1 MQCAARKT
9 LIMSIA
15 ILWFR
20 CDLRL
25 ADNPALLSALA
36 AAETVIPVYIHP
48 PSSGQP
54 WAIGSASRWWLHHS
68 LKSLDDSLRS
78 LGSNLLIH
86 SGDPLLV
93 LRALIAQTG
102 ADRVYWNRL
111 YEPAEIDRDTRIK
124 KSLREDGLT
133 VETYNSRLLYEPWAI
148 RRPNGEPYRVF
159 TPFWKAM
166 SAAGLRIP
174 AEPPPTRMPP
184 NPQGLQG
191 ESLDSLELLPKI
203 PWDDGFYDAWS
214 VGEAAALTQLDQ
226 FSSAGVF
233 SYKTQRDLPGQ
244 AGTSRMSPHLHFGEI
259 SPRQIVAHLMEH
271 QEAGLNAGC
280 ESYLREIAWREF
292 ATHLLFHFPHTCD
305 TPLDERFLRIP
316 WRDNYANDLR
326 QWQQGQTGF
335 PIIDAGM
342 RELWRTGW
350 MHNRVRMI
358 VASLLTKNLLVPW
371 QEGARWFWDTLV
383 DADLAC
389 NSMGWQWTAGCGA
402 DAAPYFRIFNPV
414 LQGERFDPKGDYV
427 RRWVPE
433 LARLPAGVI
442 HKPWEARESELSACG
457 VKLGQS
463 YPRPIVDLKDS
474 RVRALGAFSAIKSE
488 SMTA

>member
-1 MQCAARKT
+1 
-9 LIMSIA
+9 MSTA

-20 CDLRL
+20 RDLRL
-25 ADNPALLSALA
+25 ADNPALLSALEES
-36 AAETVIPVYIHP
+36 ETVIPVYIHP
-48 PSSGQP
+48 QSSRQP

-78 LGSNLLIH
+78 LGSKLLIH

-111 YEPAEIDRDTRIK
+111 YDPADIDRDTWVK

-133 VETYNSRLLYEPWAI
+133 VETYNSNLLYEPWEI
-148 RRPNGEPYRVF
+148 RRPKGEPYKVF

-166 SAAGLRIP
+166 LAAGLRIP
-174 AEPPPTRMPP
+174 AEPPPTRMPAL
-184 NPQGLQG
+184 PQDLQG
-191 ESLDSLELLPKI
+191 ESLDSLGLLPAI
-203 PWDDGFYDAWS
+203 PWDHGFYDAWS
-214 VGEAAALTQLDQ
+214 VGEAAALTQLDE
-226 FSSAGVF
+226 FSSSGVF
-233 SYKTQRDLPGQ
+233 AYKTQRDLPGQ

-259 SPRQIVAHLMEH
+259 SPRQIVVHLMEH
-271 QEAGLNAGC
+271 QEPGLSAGS
-280 ESYLREIAWREF
+280 ESYVREIGWREF

-305 TPLDERFLRIP
+305 HPLDDRFLRIP
-316 WRDNYANDLR
+316 WRDTYANDLR
-326 QWQQGQTGF
+326 QWQKGQTGF

-342 RELWRTGW
+342 RELWHTGW

-358 VASLLTKNLLVPW
+358 VASLLTKNLLIPW

-383 DADLAC
+383 DADLGC

-414 LQGERFDPKGDYV
+414 LQGERFDPEGDYV

-433 LARLPAGVI
+433 LAKLPARVI
-442 HKPWEARESELSACG
+442 HKPWEARASELSACG
-457 VKLGQS
+457 VNLGQS
-463 YPRPIVDLKDS
+463 YPLPIVDLKAS
-474 RVRALGAFSAIKSE
+474 RERALRAFSVIKNE